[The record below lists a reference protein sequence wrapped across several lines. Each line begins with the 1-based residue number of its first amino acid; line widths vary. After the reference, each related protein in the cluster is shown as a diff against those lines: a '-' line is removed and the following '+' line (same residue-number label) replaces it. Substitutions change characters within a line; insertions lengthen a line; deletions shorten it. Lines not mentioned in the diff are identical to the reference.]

1 MDDQVRF
8 QQVASAGRKQP
19 ALYYAVQFS
28 QFADLQQTARI
39 EPQRSYHVAGVT
51 ALGQQA
57 AFVSQFSV
65 SLNGALLC
73 DEETSRK
80 RASLLNKRVLL
91 ELPRAQSSCSTE
103 ACNLPVSV
111 LSREFSVM
119 VWCTVTIP

>member
-8 QQVASAGRKQP
+8 QQVASAGRKHP

-28 QFADLQQTARI
+28 QFA
-39 EPQRSYHVAGVT
+39 EGQRSYHVAGVT
-51 ALGQQA
+51 NLGQQA